1 MGGSKKRLTINRT
14 ILRILKR
21 GLRAAK
27 LENCA
32 VEPEHQEAMRIYLRT
47 WCIGPLEDAIAAIDG
62 DKSTAQVAF
71 WAEER

>member
-1 MGGSKKRLTINRT
+1 M
-14 ILRILKR
+14 
-21 GLRAAK
+21 
-27 LENCA
+27 
-32 VEPEHQEAMRIYLRT
+32 EPEHQEAMRIYLRT